1 MHFFFVMAFCC
12 FEEVF
17 FLSLSFSNRC
27 VSDGVTVHAHKSG
40 CQQFPVCS
48 HVSAYPPPSLSF
60 FCTLSPWARAGRRD
74 RQAQGPRGP
83 GPVRGAEGDRPGA
96 HRGVRR
102 AHQGP
107 PVVCHTHTHPT
118 TPPLIPRSHLYL
130 LQRSEAPEPRQQR
143 RHLRGPQQRHLPH
156 CPRRVHP
163 RARSCG
169 RHAGRPGP
177 AAAHHLVRQP
187 SELPEAAAALR
198 APLLHPARCRPSA
211 RSALVCT
218 TAAASRTAARTA
230 ARTGRS
236 GAKGACAKAGTPAA
250 RCTQDAQ
257 R

>member
-1 MHFFFVMAFCC
+1 MSTVS
-12 FEEVF
+12 
-17 FLSLSFSNRC
+17 SLFPRGC
-27 VSDGVTVHAHKSG
+27 VPPPPPFPSSAPSHRGRVLAGVTVKHKG
-40 CQQFPVCS
+40 RAVQVPCEAQKVTVQALTEACGEPIKG
-48 HVSAYPPPSLSF
+48 LQSF
-60 FCTLSPWARAGRRD
+60 VT
-74 RQAQGPRGP
+74 
-83 GPVRGAEGDRPGA
+83 
-96 HRGVRR
+96 
-102 AHQGP
+102 
-107 PVVCHTHTHPT
+107 HTHTHPT

-218 TAAASRTAARTA
+218 TAAASRTAPRTA